1 MHQFLE
7 NKVAIVTGAARGIGR
22 ATVEL
27 FVNCGARVLM
37 SDIDADVLGDALSCV
52 SRSGDEV
59 AAFAGDVT
67 DPEFPKKAVK
77 ATLDRFGAL
86 DIVVNNA
93 GYPWPG
99 PVHQTTD
106 EQWQAILDCHL
117 TAAFQLLRAAADV
130 LLETAKKEMT
140 NGGAQSRKVVNVSSV
155 AGTRGLAGAA
165 NYAAAKA
172 GLVGL
177 TKSLARE
184 WAPYNIQANAVAFG
198 QIATRLT
205 GPIEDG
211 VKIHRNDTEIPLGIP
226 SQGRKIWSEMHPMGR
241 PGTVEEAAGVI
252 LFFAS
257 PLSNYV
263 SGQVLEVTGG
273 I

>member
-1 MHQFLE
+1 MSKVWFITGSSRGLGRTLAEAVLAAGHQL
-7 NKVAIVTGAARGIGR
+7 VASARNPKQLDDLVQRYGQQIRPVALDVSDADAATK
-22 ATVEL
+22 AVQT
-27 FVNCGARVLM
+27 A
-37 SDIDADVLGDALSCV
+37 IDAFGRIDV
-52 SRSGDEV
+52 
-59 AAFAGDVT
+59 
-67 DPEFPKKAVK
+67 
-77 ATLDRFGAL
+77 
-86 DIVVNNA
+86 VVNNA
-93 GYPWPG
+93 GYPWVG
-99 PVHQTTD
+99 PLHEMAD
-106 EQWQAILDCHL
+106 EQWQAMLDCHL
-117 TAAFQLLRAAADV
+117 TAPFQLLRATADV
-130 LLETAKKEMT
+130 LLELAKKEKD

-205 GPIEDG
+205 GPVEDG
-211 VKIHRNDTEIPLGIP
+211 LKIQRKDTEIPLGIP
-226 SQGRKIWSEMHPMGR
+226 SHGRKVWSEMHPMGR
-241 PGTVEEAAGVI
+241 PGTVHEAAGVI

>member
-1 MHQFLE
+1 MQQFLE
-7 NKVAIVTGAARGIGR
+7 NKVAIVTGAARGIGQ

-27 FVNCGARVLM
+27 FVSCGARVLM
-37 SDIDADVLGDALSCV
+37 TDIDADALGDALN
-52 SRSGDEV
+52 RIPRGGDQV
-59 AAFAGDVT
+59 AALAGDVT
-67 DPEFPKKAVK
+67 DPEFPKRVVA

-93 GYPWPG
+93 GYPWVG
-99 PVHQTTD
+99 PLHEMTD
-106 EQWQAILDCHL
+106 EQWQAMLDCHL
-117 TAAFQLLRAAADV
+117 TAPFQLLRATADV
-130 LLETAKKEMT
+130 LLELAKKEKD

-211 VKIHRNDTEIPLGIP
+211 LKIQRKNTEIPLGIP
-226 SQGRKIWSEMHPMGR
+226 SHGRKVWSEMHPMGR
-241 PGTVEEAAGVI
+241 PGTVDEAAGVI

-257 PLSNYV
+257 PLANYV

>member
-1 MHQFLE
+1 MNRLLE
-7 NKVAIVTGAARGIGR
+7 NKVAIVTGAARGIGY
-22 ATVEL
+22 ASVEL
-27 FVNCGARVLM
+27 LLSCGGRVLM
-37 SDIDADVLGDALSCV
+37 TDVDSDALGKAFTCLSK
-52 SRSGDEV
+52 GDDEL
-59 AAFAGDVT
+59 AALTGDVT
-67 DPEFPKKAVK
+67 DPEFPKKAVE
-77 ATLDRFGAL
+77 AALERFQGL
-86 DIVVNNA
+86 DIVINNA
-93 GYPWPG
+93 GYPWPS
-99 PVHQTTD
+99 PLHDMTE
-106 EQWQAILDCHL
+106 EQWHAILDCHL
-117 TAAFQLLRAAADV
+117 TAPFQLIRAASGV
-130 LLETAKKEMT
+130 LLDAAKKEKAA
-140 NGGAQSRKVVNVSSV
+140 GGARSRKIVNVSSL

-205 GPIEDG
+205 GSVEDG
-211 VKIHRNDTEIPLGIP
+211 VKIQRNNTEIPLGIP
-226 SQGRKIWSEMHPMGR
+226 SQGRKLWSEMHPMGR
-241 PGTVEEAAGVI
+241 PGTAQEAAGVI

-257 PLSNYV
+257 PLSDYV